1 MFFNSGIRGA
11 RARDGVGSVAN
22 RELFVQK
29 KDPVPSITSWAIQG
43 SDDTSLDPA
52 GGQTV
57 VVTGTGFASGLTGI
71 VGSTTLASVTVV
83 SPTTATFTSTA
94 KSAGSY
100 TLILSNAS
108 GAAAIY
114 VPGITYS
121 SIPTYTTAAGS
132 IGSNYETTAIST
144 QVVATSDSAITY
156 SLATGALPSGS
167 TLYANGVITGT
178 APVDSSSTTY
188 SFSITATDAEL
199 QDVTRS
205 FTLTINTDVVT
216 WSSPGSGTTYTVVG
230 NTPISNVTLSAT
242 SAAGYGVT
250 YTANALPTGVTLSSG
265 VISGTPTVESNI
277 TSLLTATAST
287 TNRSATNTIYWVVT
301 LNDAY
306 FKYNSLL
313 MSSTVVTNTFATDL
327 SSNNL
332 DITVV
337 GDTKPSKFDPFEL
350 GYYSNYFDG
359 TGDYLATT
367 GSTAYT
373 FGTGDF
379 TVELWVYLTTL
390 GSSYRQFAGT
400 ATSSAGFAFG
410 LGGSNKLY
418 ITTFTNGTESSGTAL
433 VAGQWYHCAWT
444 RSSGTVRM
452 FLNGVLDNTT
462 AGLTTNITET
472 GGLIGG
478 QASNYFMNGYISN
491 HRVVNGTALYTATFT
506 PSTTPLTAV
515 ANTSLLTCQ
524 SSRFIDTSAN
534 AFTITVN
541 GNTLISSFQ
550 PFTPNSSYATYGSTL
565 FDGTGDY
572 LSATPTSGLT
582 LTGNFT
588 IEFWVY
594 FISLDTAERIPV
606 NCWNGGAGWLIST
619 QSNAWNFKSAD
630 SFTLSYSSV
639 APAAGQWYHVAV
651 TRSGSSTNNVKMFIN
666 GTQVTQ
672 GTTTSTM
679 TPAFSSGGLIVGG
692 GQTGSGQLINGYV
705 SNLRIVNGTA
715 VYTATFTPSTTP
727 LTAITNTSLLT
738 CQTVVPQTTSVFV
751 DESSFNNSITRN
763 GNTNIGTFSPLNGSW
778 SNYFD
783 GTGDYLQT
791 PSSAF
796 SLGTVFTVEAWVY
809 PTISPTNAIV
819 FSSTSSGELSLGYY
833 SNTGFGVAAS
843 GVSWLLYSGTMPVV
857 GAWNHIAVVRA
868 GLGTNQTSI
877 YINGTRVVNGTI
889 SNAFTGSGAWRVGF
903 DGGGGASWT
912 GYISNLRVVAG
923 TDVYG
928 YTNTTIT
935 PSTTPLNSIANTKL
949 LTCNSPSFVD
959 YSPINNVITK
969 NGDTAVNKFSPFP
982 GYITNFASYSGLFDG
997 TGDYLSVPS
1006 NAALQFGTGDFT
1018 IEGWIYQTA
1027 FSGDTPITAS
1037 YQTWATSVNF
1047 YFATRAGSPNVL
1059 VFRAGD
1065 SVPITLVGNTSI
1077 PINTWTHVAVAR
1089 SSSVT
1094 KIFVNGVVQT
1104 ATHTGSVNISATAL
1118 ATGIGASQGGLE
1130 PFTGYI
1136 SNLRFIKG
1144 TAVYTTNFTP
1154 STVPLTAIANTSL
1167 LTCQSTTFIDNST
1180 NAFTITVIGDAKPVI
1195 QNPFVNTFTS
1205 PVAYSPTTVGT
1216 SMYFDGTG
1224 DYLSIPHNTNQWIG
1238 ANTNFTI
1245 ECWAYFTSSSANQA
1259 IVSKGFQGSP
1269 AYAEFLLWLNASSG
1283 ISFLATTNGGGW
1295 QIEINDTVA
1304 SVAYTW
1310 NHYAVVRNG
1319 STITL
1324 YKNGISVGT
1333 PVTNSG
1339 ALYNHTAGIKIGSND
1354 QGTNNT
1360 IGYISNVRFVKG
1372 TAVYTGPFVPSN
1384 SPLPAVQNTVLLVSS
1399 TITPPVYDAAE
1410 INDIENVGTSKL
1422 TASNS
1427 PYYSS
1432 YSGQF
1437 DGTGDYL
1444 TLAANAAFGFGTG
1457 DFTVEMWIYPTSTKN
1472 TQFLFDTR
1480 DNGAATGTRY
1490 ALALNNTTSMQPIIS
1505 VGTGTIVTSS
1515 QTVAINS
1522 WYHIAFSKASGTVR
1536 LFINGTQVGSV
1547 SSAIDVGASSGP
1559 AIGTVGDARGSY
1571 DGYFAGYISNLRVV
1585 KGTAVYTSNFT
1596 PSTTPLTAIANTSL
1610 LTCQSNRFID
1620 NSTNAFTITRNG
1632 DAKVSALQPFGGSN
1646 LTKYS
1651 SVYFDGTG
1659 DSLKI
1664 LNNPN
1669 INLGS
1674 GDFTLECWVYFNA
1687 VNIQV
1692 TIINKGWNSSSAYA
1706 SYLIWMQNDA
1716 TLRFLASSNGSSWD
1730 IANEKVMGTMTSGSW
1745 IHIAVTR
1752 SGTTF
1757 RAFVNGVINNSFTFT
1772 SSASLANI
1780 AAQTLFIGDRT
1791 NGDTSLNGYISDVRI
1806 TNGYARYTT
1815 TFTPP
1820 TVPLLG
1826 F

>member
-1 MFFNSGIRGA
+1 MSAPNIVAVTNIIGNTGVLAVTNSATAIVTNSG
-11 RARDGVGSVAN
+11 
-22 RELFVQK
+22 
-29 KDPVPSITSWAIQG
+29 
-43 SDDTSLDPA
+43 
-52 GGQTV
+52 
-57 VVTGTGFASGLTGI
+57 ASGKVYKINCLIVSNVDASNSATLT
-71 VGSTTLASVTVV
+71 VDLYRSSTAYTIINAVTVAINT
-83 SPTTATFTSTA
+83 SFTPIDKTLSLYLLEGDTLRLTANANSRLQAVCSWEEIA

-132 IGSNYETTAIST
+132 IGSNYETTAINT

-277 TSLLTATAST
+277 TSLLTATSST

-301 LNDAY
+301 LNDQY

-313 MSSTVVTNTFATDL
+313 ISSTVVTNTFATDL

-332 DITVV
+332 DITIV

-350 GYYSNYFDG
+350 GYYSGYFDG
-359 TGDYLATT
+359 TGDGLVINGNAGPIGTEDFTWECYAYISTMGGDYPRIFESNTGASGSFQVYLSGGTLVVGGNGTGTITSYSIASLTNQWLHLCITRT
-367 GSTAYT
+367 GSAMRI
-373 FGTGDF
+373 F
-379 TVELWVYLTTL
+379 V
-390 GSSYRQFAGT
+390 
-400 ATSSAGFAFG
+400 
-410 LGGSNKLY
+410 
-418 ITTFTNGTESSGTAL
+418 
-433 VAGQWYHCAWT
+433 
-444 RSSGTVRM
+444 
-452 FLNGVLDNTT
+452 NGVLR
-462 AGLTTNITET
+462 AYSAS
-472 GGLIGG
+472 GGNNFPSGGSAWRTLNEGGGIIGYL
-478 QASNYFMNGYISN
+478 SNM
-491 HRVVNGTALYTATFT
+491 RVVRGSIVSAYSTSSTTTGTTIFT
-506 PSTTPLTAV
+506 PPTSPLTAI
-515 ANTSLLTCQ
+515 AGTQFLGMQ
-524 SSRFIDTSAN
+524 SSGFVDTSAN
-534 AFTITVN
+534 AFAITVN
-541 GNTLISSFQ
+541 GNTAVNPFQ
-550 PFTPNSSYATYGSTL
+550 PFTPNSSYATYGST
-565 FDGTGDY
+565 
-572 LSATPTSGLT
+572 
-582 LTGNFT
+582 
-588 IEFWVY
+588 
-594 FISLDTAERIPV
+594 
-606 NCWNGGAGWLIST
+606 
-619 QSNAWNFKSAD
+619 
-630 SFTLSYSSV
+630 
-639 APAAGQWYHVAV
+639 
-651 TRSGSSTNNVKMFIN
+651 
-666 GTQVTQ
+666 
-672 GTTTSTM
+672 
-679 TPAFSSGGLIVGG
+679 
-692 GQTGSGQLINGYV
+692 
-705 SNLRIVNGTA
+705 
-715 VYTATFTPSTTP
+715 
-727 LTAITNTSLLT
+727 
-738 CQTVVPQTTSVFV
+738 
-751 DESSFNNSITRN
+751 
-763 GNTNIGTFSPLNGSW
+763 
-778 SNYFD
+778 YFD
-783 GTGDYLQT
+783 GTGDYLT
-791 PSSAF
+791 VASSSAF
-796 SLGTVFTVEAWVY
+796 NISGNFTVEGWYYFNALPGAGANDNLWTFSGVTTYNPYLYLWGDGTIVLRTAQTSGTVFTV
-809 PTISPTNAIV
+809 THN
-819 FSSTSSGELSLGYY
+819 
-833 SNTGFGVAAS
+833 FGLNI
-843 GVSWLLYSGTMPVV
+843 WY
-857 GAWNHIAVVRA
+857 HIAVVKSS
-868 GLGTNQTSI
+868 TNFTL
-877 YINGTRVVNGTI
+877 YVNGTSVGTGTSSAIVSENKSLEIGGQSTFGLTGYLSNFRVVNGT
-889 SNAFTGSGAWRVGF
+889 
-903 DGGGGASWT
+903 
-912 GYISNLRVVAG
+912 
-923 TDVYG
+923 
-928 YTNTTIT
+928 
-935 PSTTPLNSIANTKL
+935 
-949 LTCNSPSFVD
+949 
-959 YSPINNVITK
+959 
-969 NGDTAVNKFSPFP
+969 
-982 GYITNFASYSGLFDG
+982 
-997 TGDYLSVPS
+997 
-1006 NAALQFGTGDFT
+1006 
-1018 IEGWIYQTA
+1018 
-1027 FSGDTPITAS
+1027 
-1037 YQTWATSVNF
+1037 
-1047 YFATRAGSPNVL
+1047 
-1059 VFRAGD
+1059 
-1065 SVPITLVGNTSI
+1065 
-1077 PINTWTHVAVAR
+1077 
-1089 SSSVT
+1089 
-1094 KIFVNGVVQT
+1094 
-1104 ATHTGSVNISATAL
+1104 
-1118 ATGIGASQGGLE
+1118 
-1130 PFTGYI
+1130 
-1136 SNLRFIKG
+1136 
-1144 TAVYTTNFTP
+1144 AVYTSNFTP
-1154 STVPLTAIANTSL
+1154 STTPLTAIANTSL
-1167 LTCQSTTFIDNST
+1167 LTCQSTTFIDNSA
-1180 NAFTITVIGDAKPVI
+1180 NAFAITVNGNTQPVI

-1205 PVAYSPTTVGT
+1205 PVAYSPTTTGS
-1216 SMYFDGTG
+1216 SMYFDGTT
-1224 DYLSIPHNTNQWIG
+1224 DWLITPASTTNQL
-1238 ANTNFTI
+1238 TLNFTI
-1245 ECWAYFTSSSANQA
+1245 EFWFYAVGLTGGLVNINSATGPNSGSGLSIYLDTGGVLKYFVNGNGTIVTGPTVTAGSWYHVALVRSSS
-1259 IVSKGFQGSP
+1259 
-1269 AYAEFLLWLNASSG
+1269 
-1283 ISFLATTNGGGW
+1283 TN
-1295 QIEINDTVA
+1295 
-1304 SVAYTW
+1304 
-1310 NHYAVVRNG
+1310 
-1319 STITL
+1319 TL
-1324 YKNGISVGT
+1324 YLNGISSATNAATPAYGLASIGVGR
-1333 PVTNSG
+1333 
-1339 ALYNHTAGIKIGSND
+1339 LYNDNTGSVF
-1354 QGTNNT
+1354 T
-1360 IGYISNVRFVKG
+1360 GYISNVRIVKG
-1372 TAVYTGPFVPSN
+1372 TALYTGPFVPSN
-1384 SPLPAVQNTVLLVSS
+1384 SPLPAVQNTIFLVSS

-1410 INDIENVGTSKL
+1410 ISDIENVGTSKL

-1432 YSGQF
+1432 YSGFF

-1522 WYHIAFSKASGTVR
+1522 WYHIAFSIASGTVR

-1585 KGTAVYTSNFT
+1585 KGTALYTAAFT
-1596 PSTTPLTAIANTSL
+1596 PPTAPLTAIANTSL